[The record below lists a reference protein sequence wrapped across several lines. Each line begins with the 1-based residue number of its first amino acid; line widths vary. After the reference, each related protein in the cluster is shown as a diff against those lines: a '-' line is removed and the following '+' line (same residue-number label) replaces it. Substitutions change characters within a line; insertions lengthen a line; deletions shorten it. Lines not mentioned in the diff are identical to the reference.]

1 MPRGVAS
8 IDPQDLP
15 LPPADRVSG
24 SPRRRPTTLVAFFPA
39 VSSPYPLLPLHPRYR
54 RAPLR
59 RPDHPS
65 WFTSLFTV
73 SLSHLP
79 APLAHRLPHRR
90 RRLLSSGDADPT
102 ITIAPPSSRLR
113 RGVTSSFD
121 RGRCLELE
129 SRRVRRI
136 RRTFADPGAGS
147 LGNPSNG
154 DQSRAAGN
162 EGEAPHRRDFGF
174 LPEDDC
180 VKFLRRPD
188 FKFLRRPVLIEIRYT
203 EQIRVYKY
211 TDIIV
216 IKITPYSLF
225 CWITFH
231 AIVKCSISLA

>member
-39 VSSPYPLLPLHPRYR
+39 VSSPPCPPPLPLHPRYR

-79 APLAHRLPHRR
+79 APLAHRPHTAAADFSLPAMPTPPSPSRHHHPDGGAALLRR
-90 RRLLSSGDADPT
+90 SIEADALSSNHA
-102 ITIAPPSSRLR
+102 
-113 RGVTSSFD
+113 
-121 RGRCLELE
+121 E
-129 SRRVRRI
+129 SDGSDE
-136 RRTFADPGAGS
+136 TFADPGAGS

-162 EGEAPHRRDFGF
+162 EGETPHRRDFGF

-188 FKFLRRPVLIEIRYT
+188 FNSV
-203 EQIRVYKY
+203 
-211 TDIIV
+211 
-216 IKITPYSLF
+216 
-225 CWITFH
+225 H
-231 AIVKCSISLA
+231 